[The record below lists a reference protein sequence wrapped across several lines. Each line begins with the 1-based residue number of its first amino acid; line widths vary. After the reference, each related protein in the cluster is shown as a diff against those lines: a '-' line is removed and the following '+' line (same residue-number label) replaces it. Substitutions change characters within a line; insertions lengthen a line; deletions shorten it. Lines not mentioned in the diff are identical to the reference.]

1 MSIRKNLID
10 EFGKRGKASVFDDDW
25 HDLGGDKKSHGG
37 GYQRCYHTHPALK
50 LPGTDLVIYGGSC
63 ISPSVKDADVYIGF
77 DYGMRMPD
85 KNYPWLGRSAVL
97 FEIPD
102 MTAPKN
108 VEEFKTL
115 LSWTIDQLEDGK
127 KVHAGCIGGHG
138 RTGTFFAALVSRFG
152 EQDAVTYVRAHYCQ
166 KAVESV
172 EQVKFLEKHFVV
184 LPVTPTKSHG
194 SHTKSSSKHST
205 SDKKTH
211 DKITVFSPLMGAASI
226 WDMK

>member
-10 EFGKRGKASVFDDDW
+10 EFSKRGKSSVFDDDW
-25 HDLGGDKKSHGG
+25 HDLGGHTKSHGG
-37 GYQRCYHTHPALK
+37 GQQRCYHTHPALK

-77 DYGMRMPD
+77 DYGMRLPV
-85 KNYPWLGRSAVL
+85 KNYPWLGRAAVL

-108 VEEFKTL
+108 IDEFKAL
-115 LSWTIDQLEDGK
+115 LLWTETQLADGK

-152 EQDAVTYVRAHYCQ
+152 EQDAITYVRAHYCQ
-166 KAVESV
+166 KAVESE
-172 EQVKFLEKHFVV
+172 EQIKFLQKHFGV
-184 LPVTPTKSHG
+184 LPAKATKSYG
-194 SHTKSSSKHST
+194 SHSKSTSKHGDYGS
-205 SDKKTH
+205 KKH
-211 DKITVFSPLMGAASI
+211 DPITVFSPLMGAASI